1 MSTAAD
7 AKVILAYLMEHC
19 GIPSAAGEGAGTGG
33 DTGTGESRESSLFRR
48 IRGLEDAEKIISL
61 LHQELTIARRF
72 TIGRLLDSGIT
83 EADGYRLE
91 TITDTITSVDAA
103 KLFREVPELY
113 EKIAR
118 VPAHILVKELGHD
131 MLRSML
137 IEAKGADAVR
147 RYDTISVEDLDA
159 VFSSAEDAAPYK
171 RTISYPAGYAVRET
185 GGGGTGSP
193 EAGSAEAAL

>member
-19 GIPSAAGEGAGTGG
+19 GIAVPEG
-33 DTGTGESRESSLFRR
+33 TGTGESRESALFRR

-61 LHQELTIARRF
+61 LSKELTLAKRY
-72 TIGRLLDSGIT
+72 TIGRLLDGGVT

-91 TITDTITSVDAA
+91 TIRETITSVDAA
-103 KLFREVPELY
+103 KLFRDEPELY
-113 EKIAR
+113 EKTAR

-171 RTISYPAGYAVRET
+171 RTITYPAGYAVREANR
-185 GGGGTGSP
+185 GGD
-193 EAGSAEAAL
+193 AGSADAGSVEAAL

>member
-19 GIPSAAGEGAGTGG
+19 GIAVPEG
-33 DTGTGESRESSLFRR
+33 TGTGESRESSLFRR
-48 IRGLEDAEKIISL
+48 IRGLEDAERIITL
-61 LHQELTIARRF
+61 LHQELTIARRY
-72 TIGRLLDSGIT
+72 TIGRLLDGGIT

-91 TITDTITSVDAA
+91 AAVETITSVDGA
-103 KLFREVPELY
+103 KLFRDEPELY

-118 VPAHILVKELGHD
+118 IPAYILVKELGHD
-131 MLRSML
+131 RLRGML

-159 VFSSAEDAAPYK
+159 VFSCAEDAVPYK
-171 RTISYPAGYAVRET
+171 RTITYPAGYAVRET
-185 GGGGTGSP
+185 GGGETGSAD
-193 EAGSAEAAL
+193 AGSAEAAL

>member
-19 GIPSAAGEGAGTGG
+19 GIPSAAGE
-33 DTGTGESRESSLFRR
+33 DNSPESPESSPFRR

-61 LHQELTIARRF
+61 LSKELTLAKRY
-72 TIGRLLDSGIT
+72 TIGRLLDGGVT

-103 KLFREVPELY
+103 KLFHEEPELY

-118 VPAHILVKELGHD
+118 IPAYILVKELGHD
-131 MLRSML
+131 RLRSML
-137 IEAKGADAVR
+137 IEAKGPDAVR

-171 RTISYPAGYAVRET
+171 RTISYPAGYEVVV
-185 GGGGTGSP
+185 P
-193 EAGSAEAAL
+193 

>member
-19 GIPSAAGEGAGTGG
+19 GIPSAAGEGSGTGG

-48 IRGLEDAEKIISL
+48 IRGLEDAERIISL
-61 LHQELTIARRF
+61 IGKELTIARRY
-72 TIGRLLDSGIT
+72 TIGRLLDGGVT

-91 TITDTITSVDAA
+91 EVRETITSVDAA
-103 KLFREVPELY
+103 KLFREEPELY

-118 VPAHILVKELGHD
+118 IPAHILVKELGHD
-131 MLRSML
+131 RLRSML
-137 IEAKGADAVR
+137 IEAKGPDAAR

-171 RTISYPAGYAVRET
+171 RTISYPAGYAVVV
-185 GGGGTGSP
+185 P
-193 EAGSAEAAL
+193 

>member
-1 MSTAAD
+1 MSSTAD

-33 DTGTGESRESSLFRR
+33 DPGTGESRESSLFRR

-61 LHQELTIARRF
+61 LSKELTLAKRY
-72 TIGRLLDSGIT
+72 TIGRLLDGGVT

-103 KLFREVPELY
+103 KLFRDEPELY

-118 VPAHILVKELGHD
+118 IPAHILVKELGHD
-131 MLRSML
+131 RLRSML

-159 VFSSAEDAAPYK
+159 VFSSAEGAAPYK
-171 RTISYPAGYAVRET
+171 RTITYPAGYAVRVT
-185 GGGGTGSP
+185 GGG
-193 EAGSAEAAL
+193 EAGAKEAAL

>member
-19 GIPSAAGEGAGTGG
+19 GIPSAAGGGEGH
-33 DTGTGESRESSLFRR
+33 ESSLFRR
-48 IRGLEDAEKIISL
+48 IKGLEDAERIITL
-61 LHQELTIARRF
+61 IGKELTIARRY
-72 TIGRLLDSGIT
+72 TIGRLLDGGVT

-91 TITDTITSVDAA
+91 TIRETITSVDAA
-103 KLFREVPELY
+103 KLFRDEPELY

-118 VPAHILVKELGHD
+118 IPAYILVKELGHER
-131 MLRSML
+131 LRSML
-137 IEAKGADAVR
+137 IEAKGPDAVR

-171 RTISYPAGYAVRET
+171 RTITYPAGYAVRET
-185 GGGGTGSP
+185 G
-193 EAGSAEAAL
+193 AKEAAL

>member
-19 GIPSAAGEGAGTGG
+19 GIPSAAGEGSGTGG
-33 DTGTGESRESSLFRR
+33 GSGTGENTGESRESTLFRR
-48 IRGLEDAEKIISL
+48 VRGLEDAEKIISL
-61 LHQELTIARRF
+61 LSKELTLAKRY
-72 TIGRLLDSGIT
+72 TLGRLLDGGVT

-91 TITDTITSVDAA
+91 TITETITSVDAA
-103 KLFREVPELY
+103 KLRRDEPELY

-118 VPAHILVKELGHD
+118 IPAHILVKELGHD
-131 MLRSML
+131 RLRGML

-159 VFSSAEDAAPYK
+159 VFSCAEDAVPYK
-171 RTISYPAGYAVRET
+171 RTIRCPAGYAVRET
-185 GGGGTGSP
+185 GGGET
-193 EAGSAEAAL
+193 GSAEAAL

>member
-7 AKVILAYLMEHC
+7 AKVVLAYLMEHC

-33 DTGTGESRESSLFRR
+33 DPGTGESRESSLFRR
-48 IRGLEDAEKIISL
+48 IRGLEDAERIISL
-61 LHQELTIARRF
+61 IGKELTIARRY
-72 TIGRLLDSGIT
+72 TIGRLLDGGVT

-91 TITDTITSVDAA
+91 EVRETITSVDAA
-103 KLFREVPELY
+103 KLFREEPELY

-118 VPAHILVKELGHD
+118 IPAHILVKELGHD
-131 MLRSML
+131 RLRSML
-137 IEAKGADAVR
+137 IEAKGPDAAR

-185 GGGGTGSP
+185 GGG
-193 EAGSAEAAL
+193 EAGRAEAGAKGAAL

>member
-1 MSTAAD
+1 MNASAD

-33 DTGTGESRESSLFRR
+33 DTGTGESRESSPFRR

-61 LHQELTIARRF
+61 MHQELTIARWY

-103 KLFREVPELY
+103 KLFREEPEFY
-113 EKIAR
+113 EKLAR

-131 MLRSML
+131 RLRSML
-137 IEAKGADAVR
+137 IEAKGPDAVR
-147 RYDTISVEDLDA
+147 RYDTISIEDLGA

-171 RTISYPAGYAVRET
+171 RTITYPAGYAVRET
-185 GGGGTGSP
+185 W
-193 EAGSAEAAL
+193 EKEAAL

>member
-19 GIPSAAGEGAGTGG
+19 GIAVPEGAGTGENP
-33 DTGTGESRESSLFRR
+33 ESCLFRR
-48 IRGLEDAEKIISL
+48 IRGLEEAEKIISL
-61 LHQELTIARRF
+61 IAKELILAKRY
-72 TIGRLLDSGIT
+72 TIGRLLDGGVT

-91 TITDTITSVDAA
+91 EVRETITSVDAA
-103 KLFREVPELY
+103 KFRREEPELY
-113 EKIAR
+113 EKTAR

-137 IEAKGADAVR
+137 IEAKGPDAAR

-171 RTISYPAGYAVRET
+171 RTITYPAGYAVRET
-185 GGGGTGSP
+185 GGGG
-193 EAGSAEAAL
+193 AGSAEAGAKEAAL

>member
-19 GIPSAAGEGAGTGG
+19 GIAVPEGAC
-33 DTGTGESRESSLFRR
+33 TGENPESCLFRR

-61 LHQELTIARRF
+61 LSKELTIARRY
-72 TIGRLLDSGIT
+72 TIGRLLDGGIT

-103 KLFREVPELY
+103 KLFRDEPELY

-118 VPAHILVKELGHD
+118 IPAHILVKELGHD
-131 MLRSML
+131 RLRSML
-137 IEAKGADAVR
+137 IEAKGADGVR
-147 RYDTISVEDLDA
+147 RYDTISVEDLDT

-171 RTISYPAGYAVRET
+171 RTITYPAGYAVRET
-185 GGGGTGSP
+185 GGG
-193 EAGSAEAAL
+193 EAGRAEAGAKEAAL

>member
-19 GIPSAAGEGAGTGG
+19 GIPSAAGEGSGTGG

-48 IRGLEDAEKIISL
+48 VRGLEDAEKIISL
-61 LHQELTIARRF
+61 LSKELTLAKRY
-72 TIGRLLDSGIT
+72 TIGRLLDGGVT

-103 KLFREVPELY
+103 KLFRDEPELY

-118 VPAHILVKELGHD
+118 IPAHILVKELGHD
-131 MLRSML
+131 RLRSML
-137 IEAKGADAVR
+137 IEAKGPDAVR

-159 VFSSAEDAAPYK
+159 VFSRAEDAAPYK
-171 RTISYPAGYAVRET
+171 RTITYPAGYAVRET
-185 GGGGTGSP
+185 G
-193 EAGSAEAAL
+193 AKEAAL